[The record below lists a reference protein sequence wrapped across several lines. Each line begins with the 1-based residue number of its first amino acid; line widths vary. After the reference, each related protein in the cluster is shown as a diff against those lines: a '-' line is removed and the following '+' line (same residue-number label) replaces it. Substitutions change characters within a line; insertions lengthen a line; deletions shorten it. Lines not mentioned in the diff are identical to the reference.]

1 MKIFDRVD
9 AVYEEAAEIR
19 AYLHSH
25 PELSENEENTA
36 RYIASVLDKH
46 GIAYKTGFA
55 GYGIVAC
62 VGSGPRG
69 IGLRADMDALPM
81 TEETGAPFASQ
92 NPGVMH
98 ACGHDVHVTSG
109 LAILIMLKD
118 IEEEITAR
126 GYTVKLF
133 FQPAEE
139 TVGGAERMIKE
150 GCMKSPKVEKVFGFH
165 VDPNNPIGTFATKAG
180 PMNAAVS
187 DFRMTV
193 KGTTTHG
200 AHPDQGTDS
209 IVCASEIVMAV
220 QTLITRH
227 TAPTTPLIITFGSIH
242 GGEINN
248 IIPAQVELLGTVRA
262 LDPGVMFTTKR
273 QLMKMAKGIAQIHGA
288 KVEFDWNFPSFPALI
303 NDQAETEI
311 AKKVITKLYGSDAV
325 HLLPEPSMGADD
337 FAFFSNA
344 AKGTFV
350 NIGTG
355 VPGEPFHPLHSE
367 FFLPPQE
374 VLKPAAAVMTGILL
388 ETMGIDFE

>member
-25 PELSENEENTA
+25 PELSEQEENTG

-46 GIAYKTGFA
+46 GIAYKA
-55 GYGIVAC
+55 GCAGHGVVAC

-69 IGLRADMDALPM
+69 IAVRADMDALPM
-81 TEETGAPFASQ
+81 TEKTGAPFASQ

-98 ACGHDVHVTSG
+98 ACGHDVHVTTG
-109 LAILIMLKD
+109 LAVCIILKD
-118 IEEEITAR
+118 IEEEITQR

-139 TVGGAERMIKE
+139 TVGGAERMIEE
-150 GCMKSPKVEKVFGFH
+150 GCMEDPKVEAVYGFH
-165 VDPNNPIGTFATKAG
+165 VDPSNELGTFATKAG
-180 PMNAAVS
+180 PMNAAVC

-193 KGTTTHG
+193 KGITTHG
-200 AHPDQGTDS
+200 AHPDHGTDS

-248 IIPAQVELLGTVRA
+248 IIPAEVELLGTIRA

-273 QLMKMAKGIAQIHGA
+273 KLIKMAEGIAAIHDA
-288 KVEFDWNFPSFPALI
+288 KVEFDWNYASYPALI
-303 NDQAETEI
+303 NDPGLTDLAKGVI
-311 AKKVITKLYGSDAV
+311 AKLYGSKAV
-325 HLLPEPSMGADD
+325 HLMPEPSMGADD

-350 NIGTG
+350 NVGTG
-355 VPGEPFHPLHSE
+355 VQGEPFFPLHSE
-367 FFLPPQE
+367 GFLPPQE
-374 VLKPAAAVMTGILL
+374 TLKPATSVVTGILL
-388 ETMGIDFE
+388 ESMGISYE